1 MLSSRETVSTDALSA
16 GNNLATAL
24 SLNACLYLAIL
35 FFRYHPR
42 VSNSIE
48 ATTILIQRAT
58 PELIVL
64 ESADIQLLV
73 HWIPPPFAEGIVI
86 TSPPQRRE
94 DTALKFFFSVPSLA
108 AARLA
113 ARAAGGEVFAENWQ
127 GPGFTVCNG
136 MDPEGNV
143 FQVREFAA

>member
-1 MLSSRETVSTDALSA
+1 MPGPARAGLFIYALDPERVADFYCAVA
-16 GNNLATAL
+16 GMARL
-24 SLNACLYLAIL
+24 
-35 FFRYHPR
+35 H
-42 VSNSIE
+42 
-48 ATTILIQRAT
+48 AT

>member
-1 MLSSRETVSTDALSA
+1 MPGPARAGLFIYALSPERVADFYCAVA
-16 GNNLATAL
+16 GMARL
-24 SLNACLYLAIL
+24 
-35 FFRYHPR
+35 H
-42 VSNSIE
+42 
-48 ATTILIQRAT
+48 AT

-73 HWIPPPFAEGIVI
+73 HRIPPPFAEGIVI

-94 DTALKFFFSVPSLA
+94 DTALKFFFSVPSLDA
-108 AARLA
+108 VRLA
-113 ARAAGGEVFAENWQ
+113 ARALGGEVFAENWQ

-143 FQVREFAA
+143 FQVREFSA

>member
-1 MLSSRETVSTDALSA
+1 MPGPARAGLFIYALDPERVADFYCAVA
-16 GNNLATAL
+16 GMARLHAA
-24 SLNACLYLAIL
+24 
-35 FFRYHPR
+35 
-42 VSNSIE
+42 
-48 ATTILIQRAT
+48 

-64 ESADIQLLV
+64 ESSDIQLLV
-73 HWIPPPFAEGIVI
+73 HRIPPPFAEGIVI

-94 DTALKFFFSVPSLA
+94 DMALKFFFSVPSLA

-113 ARAAGGEVFAENWQ
+113 ARGLGGDVFAENWQ

-143 FQVREFAA
+143 FQVREFSA

>member
-1 MLSSRETVSTDALSA
+1 FIYALDPERVADFYCAVA
-16 GNNLATAL
+16 GMARL
-24 SLNACLYLAIL
+24 
-35 FFRYHPR
+35 
-42 VSNSIE
+42 
-48 ATTILIQRAT
+48 QAT

-94 DTALKFFFSVPSLA
+94 DTALKFFVSVPSLD

-143 FQVREFAA
+143 FQVREFSA

>member
-1 MLSSRETVSTDALSA
+1 MPGPACAGLFIYALDPERVADFYCAVA
-16 GNNLATAL
+16 GMARL
-24 SLNACLYLAIL
+24 
-35 FFRYHPR
+35 H
-42 VSNSIE
+42 
-48 ATTILIQRAT
+48 AT

-73 HWIPPPFAEGIVI
+73 HRIPPPFAEGIVI

-94 DTALKFFFSVPSLA
+94 DTALKFFFSVPSLD

-113 ARAAGGEVFAENWQ
+113 ARGLGGEVFAENWQ

-143 FQVREFAA
+143 FQVREFSA

>member
-1 MLSSRETVSTDALSA
+1 MPGPARAGLFIYALDPERVADFYCAVA
-16 GNNLATAL
+16 GMARL
-24 SLNACLYLAIL
+24 
-35 FFRYHPR
+35 H
-42 VSNSIE
+42 
-48 ATTILIQRAT
+48 AT

-73 HWIPPPFAEGIVI
+73 HRIPPPFAEGIVI

-94 DTALKFFFSVPSLA
+94 DTALKFFFTVPSLD

-113 ARAAGGEVFAENWQ
+113 ARAAGGAVFGENRQ
-127 GPGFTVCNG
+127 GRRLTGCKG
-136 MDPEGNV
+136 MDPEVNV

>member
-1 MLSSRETVSTDALSA
+1 MPGPARAGLFIYALDPERVADFYCAVA
-16 GNNLATAL
+16 GMARL
-24 SLNACLYLAIL
+24 
-35 FFRYHPR
+35 
-42 VSNSIE
+42 
-48 ATTILIQRAT
+48 QAT

-73 HWIPPPFAEGIVI
+73 HRIPPPFAEGIVI

>member
-1 MLSSRETVSTDALSA
+1 MPGPARAGLFIYALDPERVADFYCAVA
-16 GNNLATAL
+16 GMARL
-24 SLNACLYLAIL
+24 
-35 FFRYHPR
+35 H
-42 VSNSIE
+42 
-48 ATTILIQRAT
+48 AT

-73 HWIPPPFAEGIVI
+73 HWIPPPFAEGIII